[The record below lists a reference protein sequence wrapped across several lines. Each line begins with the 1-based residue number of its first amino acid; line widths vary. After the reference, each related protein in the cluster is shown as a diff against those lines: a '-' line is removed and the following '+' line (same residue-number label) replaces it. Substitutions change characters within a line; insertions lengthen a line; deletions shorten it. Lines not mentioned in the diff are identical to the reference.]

1 MDLQSAIKTMFSF
14 TPENIDMI
22 VERAIL
28 PQILFSDTETG
39 VTAKSEIER
48 DTILYQRLTTM
59 GQQEIQMGKWVSA
72 EKIWNRV
79 AELSAQRGWQE
90 QEQYPQTQIATCHQF
105 DAAVHQVTDDY
116 EDKVTIARAYSA
128 KSQWD
133 KAAKIWGSVL
143 ELCQKQGWSIQ
154 CQEAMDQLE
163 ISRRR
168 LQGGMVENFASP
180 IETDAIRTLTSQFK
194 SLIKMENFAGNAVGF
209 IVKDQHITGLS
220 LRGLKLTTFPSEI
233 GSLTNLEILDL
244 SENQINEIPEWIGNL
259 ISLKSLIISKNQL
272 TDLPPSFG
280 ELQSLEELYLW
291 ANTFTT
297 FPEIIT
303 QLQGLKR
310 LDLSKNQIIDIPE
323 GIGNL
328 TALEWFRIAGNA
340 IKNLSI
346 QVKTDLQ
353 VLKTNGCDIIGIET
367 LLL

>member
-1 MDLQSAIKTMFSF
+1 
-14 TPENIDMI
+14 
-22 VERAIL
+22 
-28 PQILFSDTETG
+28 
-39 VTAKSEIER
+39 
-48 DTILYQRLTTM
+48 
-59 GQQEIQMGKWVSA
+59 
-72 EKIWNRV
+72 
-79 AELSAQRGWQE
+79 
-90 QEQYPQTQIATCHQF
+90 
-105 DAAVHQVTDDY
+105 
-116 EDKVTIARAYSA
+116 
-128 KSQWD
+128 
-133 KAAKIWGSVL
+133 
-143 ELCQKQGWSIQ
+143 
-154 CQEAMDQLE
+154 MDQLE

-194 SLIKMENFAGNAVGF
+194 SLIKMEDFAGNAVGF